1 MVSALLGHTGLVGS
15 TLARARRYD
24 QYFTSTN
31 IHEIEGSRYDLIVS
45 AGVSAQKWLANKD
58 PDADLA
64 SIQKLTERL
73 QNVHAKHFVLIS
85 TIDVYGNSIE
95 VDEMDTPVEKGLHPY
110 GRHRLELER
119 WVIRNFARVT
129 IVRLPGLFGA
139 GLRKNILF
147 DMLNRNQTEQI
158 APHGVLQW
166 YPLRRL
172 VGDLDQVMRSDL
184 ALINIA
190 SEPIRTEEIHK
201 LFFPDVTIGRSD
213 LLAPRYDM
221 RTRYAHLLGG
231 EGCYHLSAK
240 QVITELNLFINKERS
255 T

>member
-1 MVSALLGHTGLVGS
+1 MIGHTGLVGS
-15 TLARARRYD
+15 TLAGMRRYD
-24 QYFTSTN
+24 EYFNSKN
-31 IHEIEGSRYDLIVS
+31 IHEIEGGRYDLIVC

-64 SIQKLTERL
+64 SIQQLTRRL
-73 QNVHAKHFVLIS
+73 EKIYAKYFVMIS
-85 TIDVYGNSIE
+85 TIDVYGNSIGL
-95 VDEMDTPVEKGLHPY
+95 DEMDAPVEKNLHPY

-147 DMLNRNQTEQI
+147 DMLNKNQMEQV

-172 VGDLDQVMRSDL
+172 ANDLDLIMRSDL

-201 LFFPDVTIGRSD
+201 LFFPDVSIGSYD
-213 LLAPRYDM
+213 LVAPRYDM

-231 EGCYHLSAK
+231 DGCYHLSAK
-240 QVITELNLFINKERS
+240 QVMNELNLFINNERS